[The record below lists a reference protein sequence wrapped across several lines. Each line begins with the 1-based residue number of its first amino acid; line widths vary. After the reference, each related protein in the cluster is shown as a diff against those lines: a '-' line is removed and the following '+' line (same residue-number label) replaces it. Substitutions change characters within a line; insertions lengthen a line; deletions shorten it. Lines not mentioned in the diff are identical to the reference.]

1 MEPRQLWAPTTPA
14 LASCHAVIFR
24 GWFGAR
30 GALEAL
36 LSPDGC
42 CQLQGSCEISEG
54 QRARFAGLNCQVHDG
69 TFQTASPQH
78 VKRSESELLYIY
90 IYVFVSLLV
99 IVRGSHGFSQLC
111 VARTY

>member
-1 MEPRQLWAPTTPA
+1 MPLFCCWP
-14 LASCHAVIFR
+14 FR
-24 GWFGAR
+24 VEKCAR

-54 QRARFAGLNCQVHDG
+54 QRARFAGLNCQVHGG

-78 VKRSESELLYIY
+78 VKRSESELLYRY
-90 IYVFVSLLV
+90 
-99 IVRGSHGFSQLC
+99 
-111 VARTY
+111 